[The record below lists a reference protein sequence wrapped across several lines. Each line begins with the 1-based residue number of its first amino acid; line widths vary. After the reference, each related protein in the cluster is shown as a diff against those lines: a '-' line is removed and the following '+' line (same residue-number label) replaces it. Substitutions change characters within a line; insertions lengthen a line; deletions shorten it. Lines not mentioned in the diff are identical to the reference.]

1 MATYNKRAGKPKK
14 KAEKDAEIE
23 DNSTTAEVFRSLD
36 EGASKTEAWVEQNQK
51 LIIGVIAVIAIGV
64 LGYFGYHQ
72 YIQKPKEAE
81 AMNEMFQAQNYWEQ
95 ALTAPSKDSL
105 YNLSLQGG
113 EGKYGFID
121 IIDNYSGTNAA
132 NLAHYY
138 AGMAYLN
145 LNKYQEA
152 ISQLDKFSSK
162 DDILAP
168 LAKGAIGDAFVQ
180 LNQNEDALKYYE
192 EAAGMRTNDFTTP
205 RFLLKAGIA
214 AMAVNKSDKALKH
227 FKAIKED
234 YPNSAEVTKAEIYTG
249 RAEAMTK

>member
-1 MATYNKRAGKPKK
+1 MATYKKRAGKPRT
-14 KAEKDAEIE
+14 KADKDAEIE

-36 EGASKTEAWVEQNQK
+36 EGASRTEAWVEKNQK
-51 LIIGVIAVIAIGV
+51 GIIGVIAVVAICV
-64 LGYFGYHQ
+64 LGYFAYHQ

-95 ALTAPSKDSL
+95 ALTAPAKDSL
-105 YNLSLQGG
+105 FNLSLQGG
-113 EGKYGFID
+113 NGKFGFLD
-121 IIDNYSGTNAA
+121 IIENYGGTDAA

-152 ISQLDKFSSK
+152 IEQLDKFKSK
-162 DDILAP
+162 DEILAP
-168 LAKGAIGDAFVQ
+168 LAKGAIGDAFAQ

-192 EAAGMRTNDFTTP
+192 EAAKMRTNDFTTP

-234 YPNSAEVTKAEIYTG
+234 YPKSPEVTKAEIYTG
-249 RAEAMTK
+249 RAEAMNK